1 MRDFWFAALYS
12 FLEKEDI
19 EQLQKKKKK
28 KRKKK
33 RAASITSIYLD
44 ILTSFSM
51 VTAVNVLRLKLYSQG
66 NLVF

>member
-19 EQLQKKKKK
+19 EQLQKKKK

>member
-19 EQLQKKKKK
+19 EQLQKKK
-28 KRKKK
+28 RKKE

>member
-19 EQLQKKKKK
+19 EQLQKK